1 MHPMLPYHTLPKEA
15 YTPIQPLHNNYVIQ
29 QPTHTHTKVHIMIS
43 LFIVKLGITIFST
56 LMFFFATFFILYY
69 LDKRLGATFTESF
82 STIKK
87 CPRSLATYLA
97 TRYAATTIAMG
108 LIVCLVFL
116 T

>member
-1 MHPMLPYHTLPKEA
+1 
-15 YTPIQPLHNNYVIQ
+15 
-29 QPTHTHTKVHIMIS
+29 MIS

-56 LMFFFATFFILYY
+56 LMFFFATFFILYT